1 MLVKKNGERKLL
13 KVTSDKHAVSQV
25 VSVLLVVSM
34 VVAMMT
40 VILFWAMPLIEEKRS
55 ENEMQSVFYSF
66 EIMDNT
72 VEGLLME
79 GSDAKRVVGV
89 VCPNDR
95 GDLSFVTSNEK
106 LIVMYTYDVDV
117 GVGDDDAY
125 EFAVDELEDE
135 GENDGVFEIHFADV
149 ADAID
154 LVKIYYLK
162 PDDSYIY
169 SGDPFF
175 IIPDD
180 LADPPSTNPKED
192 STITDLGGGVFR
204 INTGGG
210 YYKLEGD
217 LLIDLFDTGCSNTIP
232 IGRIW
237 VFELGCVTY
246 KAYYNF
252 GNQET
257 VFENG
262 AIMSTGVQDKGII
275 NNPALIITNDK
286 KSVALRV
293 IQLQAVGRNSFSGRT
308 TPKVEFDLKNSFKR
322 EKPTSD
328 LLNHGDMDNYHVNNL
343 KFQIFG
349 ENEQVWLDYFTNMA
363 DFDTVVGVSNTVG
376 YNTDGINFILDSSF
390 IEVDVGL

>member
-1 MLVKKNGERKLL
+1 ML
-13 KVTSDKHAVSQV
+13 KVRSDNHAVSQV

-79 GSDAKRVVGV
+79 GTDAKRVVGV

-95 GDLSFVTSNEK
+95 GDLSFVSSTDNK
-106 LIVMYTYDVDV
+106 LIVMYNYDVDV
-117 GVGDDDAY
+117 GAGDNVAY
-125 EFAVDELEDE
+125 EFVVDGLEDP
-135 GENDGVFEIHFADV
+135 GENDGVFKIQFT
-149 ADAID
+149 DATDSIN

-162 PDDSYIY
+162 PDEDYVY

-180 LADPPSTNPKED
+180 LADPPSTNPKTD
-192 STITDLGGGVFR
+192 STITNPELGVFR

-210 YYKLEGD
+210 DYKLEGD
-217 LLIDLFDTGCSNTIP
+217 LLIDLFDTISCSNTIP

-237 VFELGCVTY
+237 VFELGCITY

-262 AIMSTGVQDKGII
+262 AILSTGVQDKGII

-293 IQLQAVGRNSFSGRT
+293 IQLQAVGRNSFSGRA

-322 EKPTSD
+322 EKPTSN
-328 LLNHGDMDNYHVNNL
+328 LLNHIDMDNYHVNNL

-363 DFDTVVGVSNTVG
+363 DFDTVTGFSNTVG

>member
-1 MLVKKNGERKLL
+1 
-13 KVTSDKHAVSQV
+13 
-25 VSVLLVVSM
+25 M

-95 GDLSFVTSNEK
+95 GDLSFVSSTDNK
-106 LIVMYTYDVDV
+106 LIVMYTYDVDE
-117 GVGDDDAY
+117 GAGDDVAY
-125 EFAVDELEDE
+125 EFVVDGLEDP
-135 GENDGVFEIHFADV
+135 GGNDDEFEVHFIGGDSINQAN
-149 ADAID
+149 
-154 LVKIYYLK
+154 IYFLN
-162 PDDSYIY
+162 PDGSYVY
-169 SGDPFF
+169 SPDPLF

-180 LADPPSTNPKED
+180 LADPP
-192 STITDLGGGVFR
+192 ITVLPPDLQNLGGGYFK
-204 INTGGG
+204 IDTDGDN
-210 YYKLEGD
+210 LEGD

-237 VFELGCVTY
+237 VFELGSITY